1 MSWRANRKKPFT
13 AKIVKKG
20 RKERKE
26 MSDDVCF
33 PVYVLA
39 KDCGEVTEYASR
51 TTMQGYMEAVDVE
64 GDEYEAWD
72 AGEYVVR
79 LSVATPR
86 SAWLRVSR
94 MSAQIS
100 EQELPELKAGS
111 RPYREPEGGLHSLRR
126 VLFGR

>member
-51 TTMQGYMEAVDVE
+51 TTIQGYMEAVDVE

-72 AGEYVVR
+72 AGGYVVR

-86 SAWLRVSR
+86 SAWYAL
-94 MSAQIS
+94 
-100 EQELPELKAGS
+100 AG
-111 RPYREPEGGLHSLRR
+111 
-126 VLFGR
+126 